1 MAPPEFTLRDSDIRL
16 TAAQT
21 RSILRGVQDV
31 SQAGRAIKLP
41 PGWRFESGD
50 GHVLL
55 SKARQVRSDP
65 TTSVRR
71 MFSHTSRNVQPSAV
85 GSSTS
90 TQSAVPDREAAARII
105 QGHFRHRRER
115 QGRLYCSAT
124 VTAYHKPDGH
134 QSGSYPS
141 DLRVGDT
148 TYRFFNQI
156 IVNAPKSALQIPG
169 NADGIID
176 VNSNDPDVRLKL
188 DALQRDPEWQ
198 HLSRHFGTYIRF
210 VKISDVV
217 AIEPVRRSSQR
228 FRNDDSYDKIACV
241 GMDYTLD
248 PDATRLGPLLVPR
261 PHSPWVSRNYLARRC
276 WHTTL
281 FDSYAD
287 HFPQLGQKCQI
298 QLQYP
303 EDDKGRSLEEMVDLF
318 FRPLRLALEV
328 FRRSKAG
335 IELVYHPS
343 WSGKELT
350 TSIHPACLRVLA
362 HGDHVWPL
370 RALPPSPAATIR
382 VPAAPRRRRA
392 VVRKYISSMDE
403 LVEQIRQTHK
413 EAHESGS
420 RGSRDLYWHEP
431 HLHNILTSLV
441 IDERYVPIVHAPDG
455 KVASLGIRVDD
466 RTAVTI
472 RAYNTS
478 VEHHSLPPFA
488 SPEEF
493 ECYMRCKDMI
503 TDVLR
508 TSNHVSTYGPG
519 VMDAVALC
527 YRGPITCRLPACDDE
542 THGGKSWPQMDIS
555 KCYTSMLMKLDFLP
569 VTCEFDTFHAY
580 DGRGVRRHRIYIV
593 EAHINSIYLPKR
605 FNMCSGD
612 TLRHHQETAYT
623 ILSQLVP
630 SKCLEN
636 SAITDVVRR
645 VYEAPMRDCY
655 KKATLNMEV
664 GTLGKRFHTSC
675 KSECYHQ
682 AEHARAEHTLGP
694 EDKLGAVR
702 DDSGRPL
709 WIVSKRVREQMT
721 SGFYW
726 FNFMVLDRSLH
737 EMCKLASK
745 MEAAGLSVL
754 AIKTDAIQY
763 DGCAEEFMSTH
774 RNLMQAPGSA
784 HDNIGRIRHCT
795 DTEPLPFKAW
805 EPAQNDPPLLNPD
818 LHCSPRTILPVHDRL
833 CADSEMPAYL
843 AQFYRYFDHQSRV
856 AVLSRFP
863 QSGKSWIMQQWVFA
877 RARRCLFVTP
887 DNALSDQLAGMA
899 READK
904 QTLDPAR
911 QGEPCPIIQCCTAN
925 RLFGIAADGSHF
937 RGLDTSD
944 FDTFIF
950 EEAGRLTV
958 SLLARV
964 RMFLDKEAG
973 DRKVLC
979 NYDCRQNAPIESLNN
994 VPSGYYERVLGNL
1007 FPIQIQLDTNKTVD
1021 TRQHQRLQ
1029 DMEADLFVAELNPMQ
1044 FCSKW
1049 FREVQERDIS
1059 RGPRY
1064 ITLENTT
1071 MSRIN
1076 NRLSDR
1082 RGSQI
1087 LLHVGQLWRCREH
1100 FDQAEAKS
1108 VVNLTYKL
1116 TALEATRCHLVS
1128 MSGLHEL
1135 SVSRSRLLGSF
1146 EPPYAST
1153 CHSMQGT
1160 STPEPLVICDI
1171 GHYHMTREW
1180 LWTSVT
1186 RKQGNLDDI
1195 SWIRIDHDSKKRARS
1210 IALQKIQGYRAQDA
1224 ARGIDHASVVDYI
1237 DVDWVLG
1244 EDRRLRNRCAGGLC
1258 GGSIMGYRYTV
1269 QRLDNRGDHADPLP
1283 HTKNNCTLVCL
1294 QCNRTIQ

>member
-1 MAPPEFTLRDSDIRL
+1 MAPPEFTLRGSDIRL

-21 RSILRGVQDV
+21 RSILRGVRDV

-55 SKARQVRSDP
+55 SRARQVRGDP

-71 MFSHTSRNVQPSAV
+71 MFSESAISPEESSRIPEQTAV
-85 GSSTS
+85 S
-90 TQSAVPDREAAARII
+90 DREAAARVI

-124 VTAYHKPDGH
+124 VTAYHKPDDQ

-169 NADGIID
+169 SVDGVID
-176 VNSNDPDVRLKL
+176 VNSSDPEVRLKL

-210 VKISDVV
+210 VKISDIV
-217 AIEPVRRSSQR
+217 AIEPVRRASLR
-228 FRNDDSYDKIACV
+228 FRNDDTYDKIACV

-248 PDATRLGPLLVPR
+248 PDATKLGSLLVPR
-261 PHSPWVSRNYLARRC
+261 PHSPWVSRNYLPHRC

-281 FDSYAD
+281 FDSYGD
-287 HFPQLGQKCQI
+287 HFPQIGQKCKV
-298 QLQYP
+298 QLEYP
-303 EDDKGRSLEEMVDLF
+303 QDETGKSLEEVVDLF

-328 FRRSKAG
+328 VRRSRAG
-335 IELVYHPS
+335 KEVIYHPS
-343 WSGKELT
+343 WSGKELN
-350 TSIHPACLRVLA
+350 TSVHPACLRVLA

-370 RALPPSPAATIR
+370 RELSSSRAAT
-382 VPAAPRRRRA
+382 PQATLAPRRRRPVA
-392 VVRKYISSMDE
+392 RIYIRSMAE
-403 LVEQIRQTHK
+403 LVDQIRQAYK
-413 EAHESGS
+413 EAHLGEV
-420 RGSRDLYWHEP
+420 RTPRDLYWHEP
-431 HLHNILTSLV
+431 HLHNILTSLM
-441 IDERYVPIVHAPDG
+441 IDERYVPTVHAPNG
-455 KVASLGIRVDD
+455 NVSSLGIRVDA

-472 RAYNTS
+472 RTYNTS
-478 VEHHSLPPFA
+478 VEHHSLPPWA

-493 ECYMRCKDMI
+493 EAYMHSKDLVS
-503 TDVLR
+503 DVLR
-508 TSNHVSTYGPG
+508 TSNHLSTYGPG
-519 VMDAVALC
+519 VMDAVAQC
-527 YRGPITCRLPACDDE
+527 YRGPITCRLPACENE
-542 THGGKSWPQMDIS
+542 THGGRTFPQMDIS
-555 KCYTSMLMKLDFLP
+555 KCYTSMLMRLQFLP

-580 DGRGVRRHRIYIV
+580 DGHGIRTHNIYIV
-593 EAHINSIYLPKR
+593 EAHVNTIYLPKR
-605 FNMCSGD
+605 FNMCSGNS
-612 TLRHHQETAYT
+612 LRHYQQTAYT

-630 SKCLEN
+630 SKVLEN
-636 SAITDVVRR
+636 CAIKDAVRR

-655 KKATLNMEV
+655 KKAVMNMEV
-664 GTLGKRFHTSC
+664 GTLGKRYHTTC
-675 KSECYHQ
+675 RSECYHQ
-682 AEHARAEHTLGP
+682 AEHARADYTLGP
-694 EDKLGAVR
+694 EDKLGRVR

-709 WIVSKRVREQMT
+709 WILSKRTWEQMT
-721 SGFYW
+721 SGYYW
-726 FNFMVLDRSLH
+726 FNFMVLDQSLH
-737 EMCKLASK
+737 EMHQLASR

-763 DGCAEEFMSTH
+763 DGCAREFMSVH
-774 RNLMQAPGSA
+774 KHLMHGPGSA
-784 HDNIGRIRHCT
+784 YENIGRVRQCT
-795 DTEPLPFKAW
+795 DTEALPAKAW
-805 EPAQNDPPLLNPD
+805 DPAQNDAPLLNPD
-818 LHCSPRTILPVHDRL
+818 LHRRPQIVLAVKDRL
-833 CADSEMPAYL
+833 CAASDMEAHL
-843 AQFYRYFDHQSRV
+843 EQFYRHFDEQPRI

-863 QSGKSWIMQQWVFA
+863 QSGKSWVMRQWVLA

-887 DNALSDQLAGMA
+887 DNALSDQLAGLA
-899 READK
+899 READCGSAS
-904 QTLDPAR
+904 PIR
-911 QGEPCPIIQCCTAN
+911 QGQPSAVVQCCTAN

-937 RGLDTSD
+937 KGLDTSD

-958 SLLARV
+958 SLLSRV
-964 RMFLDKEAG
+964 CLFLHEQAG

-979 NYDCRQNAPIESLNN
+979 NFDCRQNAPIESLNN

-1007 FPIQIQLDTNKTVD
+1007 FPVQIHLDKNKTVD
-1021 TRQHQRLQ
+1021 PSQHRRLE
-1029 DMEADLFVAELNPMQ
+1029 DMETDLFVTALSPLQ

-1049 FREVQERDIS
+1049 FKEVQERDIR
-1059 RGPRY
+1059 RGARY
-1064 ITLENTT
+1064 VTLENCT

-1076 NRLSDR
+1076 NSLSDR
-1082 RGSQI
+1082 RGSQM

-1100 FDQAEAKS
+1100 FDQTEAKS
-1108 VVNLTYKL
+1108 VVNLTYRL
-1116 TALEATRCHLVS
+1116 TALEANRCHLIS

-1135 SVSRSRLLGSF
+1135 SVTRSRLLGSF

-1180 LWTSVT
+1180 LWTSLT
-1186 RKQGNLDDI
+1186 RKQGSLDDI
-1195 SWIRIDHDSKKRARS
+1195 SWIRIDHDSKKRARKL
-1210 IALQKIQGYRAQDA
+1210 AERKIRGYQAQDA
-1224 ARGIDHASVVDYI
+1224 ARGIDVASVSDYI
-1237 DVDWVLG
+1237 DVSWVLR
-1244 EDRRLRNRCAGGLC
+1244 EDCRLRNRCAGGLC
-1258 GGSIMGYRYTV
+1258 GGTVMGYGYTV
-1269 QRLDNRGDHADPLP
+1269 QRLDNRGIHADPMP
-1283 HTKNNCTLVCL
+1283 HTKSNCTLVCL